1 MSMSTIDRLY
11 SSLINDIDYK
21 DLPEAEKARDKVK
34 ACIMNGYL
42 SKDTEE
48 ARKQWLELEKMIADI
63 ACANE
68 HQGFI
73 YGFRLAMGLFIGN
86 ERPYGKSQFEEH
98 IRSEYSTLMVSDL
111 DRTDQVVDIL
121 KEHTPES
128 RLEDAINTLCACVN
142 DTKYAVF
149 EQGFLRGIAVARGE
163 RI

>member
-1 MSMSTIDRLY
+1 MSLSTIDRLY

-48 ARKQWLELEKMIADI
+48 ARKQWLEKMIAEV

-73 YGFRLAMGLFIGN
+73 YGFRLAMGLFIGS

-98 IRSEYSTLMVSDL
+98 IHSEYSTLMVSDL

-121 KEHTPES
+121 KEHIPAGQ
-128 RLEDAINTLCACVN
+128 LEAAIDTLCTCVN
-142 DTKYAVF
+142 YTKYAVF
-149 EQGFLRGIAVARGE
+149 EQGFLRGIAVARGDGL
-163 RI
+163 

>member
-1 MSMSTIDRLY
+1 MAHCIMTTNIPPESLY
-11 SSLINDIDYK
+11 TFAGRK
-21 DLPEAEKARDKVK
+21 DLRIFPSRVIDITIVKVGCSGEMSPEQRFRKGWDKVK
-34 ACIMNGYL
+34 ACIMGGYL
-42 SKDTEE
+42 SKDSEE

-111 DRTDQVVDIL
+111 DRTD
-121 KEHTPES
+121 
-128 RLEDAINTLCACVN
+128 
-142 DTKYAVF
+142 
-149 EQGFLRGIAVARGE
+149 
-163 RI
+163 